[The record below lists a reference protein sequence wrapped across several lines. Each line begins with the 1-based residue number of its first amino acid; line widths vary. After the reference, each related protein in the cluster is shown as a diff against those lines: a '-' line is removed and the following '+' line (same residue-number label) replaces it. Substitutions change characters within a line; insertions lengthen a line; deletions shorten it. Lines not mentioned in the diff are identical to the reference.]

1 MTEYKRQYRELSD
14 ETKRKLSQSARGR
27 KKPEWVKNLIRQGM
41 LAYWDTVPHRPENN
55 DDNSDEQ
62 W

>member
-14 ETKRKLSQSARGR
+14 ETKRKLSQSAIGR

-62 W
+62 